1 MARRRMIFGKVE
13 RLLIAGLLCLSF
25 WLFSLRIPGNRVL
38 QYMER
43 FVMHDDGR
51 YLLTAA
57 AVLVAINTFRAIL
70 LYLGWFYLG
79 ESLAFSVRGKA
90 KAWLLPLIAIPASY
104 VAVSYFPEF
113 VSLHF
118 GIPALFSMITVFILH
133 VSTRDIRGWSARS
146 MVLSLLVFS
155 FQCLDLAPVLTR
167 WGFGHGELS
176 MTIKEFALLQ
186 DWGWVLDA
194 LAFGLFGT
202 AFAGG
207 IGAAALLIASNRHN
221 RQFLKIREQD
231 RVLSALREETIQVR
245 GYKEIQQLVHDLR
258 RPLTTMLGLADV
270 LAEILPPGAEREYA
284 NRLIQTGV
292 DMNQMVGEL
301 LTEDS
306 RQILPVSDLLEF
318 VLSQV
323 SAFPWRHEVELIR
336 DFKDGD
342 VLICINRIRF
352 SRALVNLLDNAH
364 FAVRGHPSPKIQL
377 ETVVL
382 GKSIFFN
389 VKDNGHGFPDGVL
402 PSHSLWGS
410 TGIGLVFVEEVI
422 RKHSGQ
428 MVVTNLQQGGACVT
442 LDLPIEERS

>member
-1 MARRRMIFGKVE
+1 MIKRRFLIGKME
-13 RLLIAGLLCLSF
+13 RLLIAGLFCLSA
-25 WLFSLRIPGNRVL
+25 WIFSLRIPGNRVL
-38 QYMER
+38 LYMER
-43 FVMHDDGR
+43 FVLYDDGR

-70 LYLGWFYLG
+70 LYLAWFYLG
-79 ESLAFSVRGKA
+79 ESLAFSVRGRA
-90 KAWLLPLIAIPASY
+90 KAWLLPMIAIPGSY
-104 VAVSYFPEF
+104 IAVSYFPEF

-155 FQCLDLAPVLTR
+155 FQCLDLAPVLTQ

-176 MTIKEFALLQ
+176 MTIKELALLE

-207 IGAAALLIASNRHN
+207 IGAAALLIASNQHN

-270 LAEILPPGAEREYA
+270 LAEILPHGVGREYA

-292 DMNQMVGEL
+292 DINQMVGEL

-306 RQILPVSDLLEF
+306 RQVLPVSDVLEY

-323 SAFPWRHEVELIR
+323 SAFSWRHKVELIQ
-336 DFKDGD
+336 DFNGGD
-342 VLICINRIRF
+342 VFICINRIRF

-364 FAVRGHPSPKIQL
+364 LAVRGHPSPKIQL

-382 GKSIFFN
+382 GRSIFFN

-402 PSHSLWGS
+402 PGYSLWGS

-422 RKHSGQ
+422 KKHNGQ
-428 MVVTNLQQGGACVT
+428 MLVTNLPQGGACVT
-442 LDLPIEERS
+442 LSLPIEERS

>member
-1 MARRRMIFGKVE
+1 
-13 RLLIAGLLCLSF
+13 
-25 WLFSLRIPGNRVL
+25 
-38 QYMER
+38 
-43 FVMHDDGR
+43 
-51 YLLTAA
+51 
-57 AVLVAINTFRAIL
+57 
-70 LYLGWFYLG
+70 
-79 ESLAFSVRGKA
+79 
-90 KAWLLPLIAIPASY
+90 
-104 VAVSYFPEF
+104 
-113 VSLHF
+113 
-118 GIPALFSMITVFILH
+118 
-133 VSTRDIRGWSARS
+133 
-146 MVLSLLVFS
+146 
-155 FQCLDLAPVLTR
+155 
-167 WGFGHGELS
+167 
-176 MTIKEFALLQ
+176 MTIKELALLE

-207 IGAAALLIASNRHN
+207 IGAAALLIASNQHN

-270 LAEILPPGAEREYA
+270 LAEILPPGVGREYA

-306 RQILPVSDLLEF
+306 RQVLPVSDVLEY

-323 SAFPWRHEVELIR
+323 SAFSWRHKVELIQ
-336 DFKDGD
+336 DFNGGD
-342 VLICINRIRF
+342 VFICINRIRF

-364 FAVRGHPSPKIQL
+364 LAVRGHPSPKIQL

-382 GKSIFFN
+382 GRSIFFN

-402 PSHSLWGS
+402 PGYSLWGS

-422 RKHSGQ
+422 KKHNGQ
-428 MVVTNLQQGGACVT
+428 MLVTNLPQGGACVT
-442 LDLPIEERS
+442 LSLPIEERS

>member
-1 MARRRMIFGKVE
+1 
-13 RLLIAGLLCLSF
+13 
-25 WLFSLRIPGNRVL
+25 
-38 QYMER
+38 
-43 FVMHDDGR
+43 
-51 YLLTAA
+51 
-57 AVLVAINTFRAIL
+57 
-70 LYLGWFYLG
+70 
-79 ESLAFSVRGKA
+79 
-90 KAWLLPLIAIPASY
+90 
-104 VAVSYFPEF
+104 
-113 VSLHF
+113 
-118 GIPALFSMITVFILH
+118 
-133 VSTRDIRGWSARS
+133 
-146 MVLSLLVFS
+146 
-155 FQCLDLAPVLTR
+155 
-167 WGFGHGELS
+167 
-176 MTIKEFALLQ
+176 
-186 DWGWVLDA
+186 
-194 LAFGLFGT
+194 
-202 AFAGG
+202 
-207 IGAAALLIASNRHN
+207 
-221 RQFLKIREQD
+221 
-231 RVLSALREETIQVR
+231 
-245 GYKEIQQLVHDLR
+245 
-258 RPLTTMLGLADV
+258 MLGLADV

-422 RKHSGQ
+422 RKHNGQ

-442 LDLPIEERS
+442 LNLPTEERS

>member
-90 KAWLLPLIAIPASY
+90 KAWLLPLIAIPTSY

-202 AFAGG
+202 AFAVRRLRYR
-207 IGAAALLIASNRHN
+207 A
-221 RQFLKIREQD
+221 
-231 RVLSALREETIQVR
+231 LSAC
-245 GYKEIQQLVHDLR
+245 
-258 RPLTTMLGLADV
+258 
-270 LAEILPPGAEREYA
+270 
-284 NRLIQTGV
+284 
-292 DMNQMVGEL
+292 MVSYL
-301 LTEDS
+301 
-306 RQILPVSDLLEF
+306 
-318 VLSQV
+318 
-323 SAFPWRHEVELIR
+323 
-336 DFKDGD
+336 
-342 VLICINRIRF
+342 
-352 SRALVNLLDNAH
+352 SRAR
-364 FAVRGHPSPKIQL
+364 RG
-377 ETVVL
+377 
-382 GKSIFFN
+382 
-389 VKDNGHGFPDGVL
+389 
-402 PSHSLWGS
+402 
-410 TGIGLVFVEEVI
+410 
-422 RKHSGQ
+422 
-428 MVVTNLQQGGACVT
+428 
-442 LDLPIEERS
+442 